1 MKKKNI
7 FYVIQTS
14 EELYVVEDEIYEGK
28 VLEGVFELATRF
40 ETLDQAQDFLLAM
53 GKTKISGEIK
63 EFTFSD
69 SIT

>member
-1 MKKKNI
+1 MGKNNL

-14 EELYVVEDEIYEGK
+14 EDLYIVEDEIYEGK
-28 VLEGVFELATRF
+28 VLEGVLELATRF
-40 ETLDQAQDFLLAM
+40 ETSDQAKDFLLEM
-53 GKTKISGEIK
+53 EKMKISGEIK